1 MTYELMVIFAGVLL
15 AILAVGFA
23 IGGALSPGASVRKRA
38 IRLSSGDAG
47 RTSAGAAVAVG
58 GGSILRSEVQ
68 GIRMLEGLA
77 KRLLPRQSML
87 TGRLRRTGL
96 DITLGT
102 YLLCSVGIGAV
113 VFGAGVLFAGISA
126 LTASLIAVFVGL
138 GLPHMIV
145 GHLIARRRKKFLS
158 VFPEAIE
165 LIVRGLKSGLPVSEA
180 MAAVSREIADPV
192 GVEFRAIM
200 DTVKFGGKL
209 EEVLW
214 QTAKRLDI
222 AELNFFVISLSIQQE
237 TGGNLAETLG
247 NLADILRRRRQM
259 KLKIKAMSGEARA
272 SACILGSL
280 PFIMFAIVNV
290 VNPGYASDLFTD
302 PRGLVMVGAGLLSML
317 IGVAVM
323 IKMIRFEI

>member
-1 MTYELMVIFAGVLL
+1 MTADIVIIFAGVLL

-23 IGGALSPGASVRKRA
+23 IGGALSPGANVRKRA
-38 IRLSSGDAG
+38 GRLASGEAG
-47 RTSAGAAVAVG
+47 RTSGATAVPVG
-58 GGSILRSEVQ
+58 GGSILRSEVR
-68 GIRMLEGLA
+68 GFRALEGLA

-87 TGRLRRTGL
+87 TGRLRRTGFNV
-96 DITLGT
+96 TLGT
-102 YLLCSVGIGAV
+102 YLFCSVGIGAV
-113 VFGAGVLFAGISA
+113 VLGVGAVIVGVSA
-126 LTASLIAVFVGL
+126 LTAGLIAVFAGV

-145 GHLIARRRKKFLS
+145 GHLIARRRKKFLAAFS
-158 VFPEAIE
+158 EAIE
-165 LIVRGLKSGLPVSEA
+165 LIVRGLKSGLPVSES
-180 MAAVSREIADPV
+180 MAAVGREIPDPV
-192 GVEFRAIM
+192 GIEFRGIM

-222 AELNFFVISLSIQQE
+222 PEFNFFVISLSIQQE

-272 SACILGSL
+272 SAFILGSL

-302 PRGLVMVGAGLLSML
+302 PRGMVMVGAGLLSML